1 MGGVS
6 VTNDEAKH
14 AFFHRSPV
22 LHNGIVYTFITQ
34 IIYSLDD
41 YDRLRITLK
50 LADKSRNSYMNAKIE
65 DVTPYDFK
73 NQIPTILP

>member
-1 MGGVS
+1 M
-6 VTNDEAKH
+6 TNDEAKN
-14 AFFHRSPV
+14 AFFCKSPV
-22 LHNGIVYTFITQ
+22 LHNGIVYTHITQ

-41 YDRLRITLK
+41 YDQLRITLK

-65 DVTPYDFK
+65 DVKPYDTK